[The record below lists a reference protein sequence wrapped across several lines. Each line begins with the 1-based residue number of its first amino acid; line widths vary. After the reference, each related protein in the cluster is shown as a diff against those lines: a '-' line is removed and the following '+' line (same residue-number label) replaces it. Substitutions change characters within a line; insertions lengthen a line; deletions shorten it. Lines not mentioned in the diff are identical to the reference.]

1 MYSYADNQCY
11 HSTRYIFSVSDAT
24 DHRCHFLVFIIFSI
38 QDAKHQEFMNKTA
51 DRIKT
56 EVSPAHILTILKKYK
71 IENILVS
78 IFIWKN
84 YFIAWHFF
92 HYLFLFPF

>member
-56 EVSPAHILTILKKYK
+56 EVSPAHTLTILKTYK
-71 IENILVS
+71 IENILMS
-78 IFIWKN
+78 IFIWKI
-84 YFIAWHFF
+84 YFIA
-92 HYLFLFPF
+92 

>member
-1 MYSYADNQCY
+1 
-11 HSTRYIFSVSDAT
+11 
-24 DHRCHFLVFIIFSI
+24 
-38 QDAKHQEFMNKTA
+38 MNKTA

-84 YFIAWHFF
+84 YFIA
-92 HYLFLFPF
+92 